1 MMKDKIKLQ
10 LKINRARYNLMF
22 MAILSVINIIA
33 VFSTSK
39 LIIPFSSAIATYS
52 SIFGIRF
59 GNVAGNNLFT
69 IIGLTISAL
78 AIIFIL
84 ICYFKSK
91 SNDLFFAIAFGFTVT
106 DTVCLVC
113 FSAFIGYLLN
123 LSTFLDIALH
133 IVTIVY
139 LFGALKAFRTVSKTD
154 NGYTETS
161 SDADDD
167 VLEEYTDDGGEV
179 LLEADYDNY
188 NIVVVE
194 NENNILLVVNGYICN
209 STESPTTQDYEL
221 SASVNGV
228 DIIFVSGESDDGIA
242 MSLYA
247 NNELIAK
254 SN

>member
-1 MMKDKIKLQ
+1 
-10 LKINRARYNLMF
+10 
-22 MAILSVINIIA
+22 
-33 VFSTSK
+33 
-39 LIIPFSSAIATYS
+39 
-52 SIFGIRF
+52 
-59 GNVAGNNLFT
+59 
-69 IIGLTISAL
+69 LTISAL
-78 AIIFIL
+78 TIIFIL
-84 ICYFKSK
+84 LCYFKSK
-91 SNDLFFAIAFGFTVT
+91 SKDLFFAIAFGFTVT

-139 LFGALKAFRTVSKTD
+139 IFGALKAFRTISKAD
-154 NGYTETS
+154 NDSAEAN
-161 SDADDD
+161 SDAEDDI
-167 VLEEYTDDGGEV
+167 LEEYNDNGGEV

-209 STESPTTQDYEL
+209 STESPTAQNYEL
-221 SASVNGV
+221 SVSVNDV
-228 DIIFVSGESDDGIA
+228 DIIFAYSESDEGIA

-247 NNELIAK
+247 NNELIAE